1 MRLVALERVE
11 HGARLGRDVW
21 GGASGDIPLL
31 RAGARLGAPYIERLR
46 EGGIAAVFVDD
57 ELSAGINV
65 PTALREQT
73 RRQVGKALGVAFDRL
88 PGVAT
93 KGASPIGQGLTAEL
107 NDAVRAILADLE
119 ASGDAVVAFAD
130 LATVDAYTMQHSVN
144 VAVIGLVIGRR
155 LFRDFGWIDHTGG
168 RRFDGLGERLVQ
180 LGLGLLLHDIGKLAI
195 PADILQ
201 RSGPLDDEEWK
212 LIRAHPA
219 AGVAMLKGDLIG
231 ARAKSVVRSHHERHD
246 GSGYPQGLQ
255 GDDIPQL
262 ARIADVA
269 DVYDAITS
277 ERPYRS
283 AAPASVGVVEIVA
296 GSGILFDEEV
306 VTAFRAVV
314 APYPA
319 GTSVTLSDGR
329 EGIVSSVPP
338 ERADRPVVRVVTDAN
353 GNRISPPEEVAL
365 ADEQE
370 LQISG

>member
-1 MRLVALERVE
+1 MRLVDLDRVE
-11 HGARLGRDVW
+11 HGTRLGRDVW

-31 RAGARLGAPYIERLR
+31 RAGARLGAPYLARLR
-46 EGGIAAVFVDD
+46 EGGIAAVYVDD

-65 PTALREQT
+65 PPALREQT
-73 RRQVGKALGVAFDRL
+73 RRQVGKALTVAFDRL

-93 KGASPIGQGLTAEL
+93 RGASPISQELTADL
-107 NDAVRAILADLE
+107 NEAVHAILADLE

-144 VAVIGLVIGRR
+144 VAVVGLVIGRR
-155 LFRDFGWIDHTGG
+155 LFRNFGWIDHAGE
-168 RRFDGLGERLVQ
+168 RRFDGTAERLVQ

-195 PADILQ
+195 PVDILQ

-212 LIRAHPA
+212 LIRAHPTT
-219 AGVAMLKGDLIG
+219 GVAMLTGDLIG

-246 GSGYPQGLQ
+246 GSGYPQGLK

-262 ARIADVA
+262 ARIAAVA

-283 AAPASVGVVEIVA
+283 AAPAAVGVSEIVA
-296 GSGILFDEEV
+296 GSGTLFDEEV
-306 VTAFRAVV
+306 VTSFRMVV
-314 APYPA
+314 APYPP

-329 EGIVSSVPP
+329 GGIVSSVPP

-353 GNRISPPEEVAL
+353 GNGVSPPEEVAL
-365 ADEQE
+365 LHEPE
-370 LQISG
+370 LQISS